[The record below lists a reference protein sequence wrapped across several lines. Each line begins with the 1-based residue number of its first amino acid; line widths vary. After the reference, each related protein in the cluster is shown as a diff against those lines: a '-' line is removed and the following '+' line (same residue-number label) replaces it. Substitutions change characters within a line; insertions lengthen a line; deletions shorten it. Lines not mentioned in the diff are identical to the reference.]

1 MREEEKIGLWY
12 TREMRKIHF
21 EKRRK
26 EGKGSTLEKII

>member
-1 MREEEKIGLWY
+1 MGEEEKIWLWY
-12 TREMRKIHF
+12 TIEMRKIHF